1 MAKIPLFANWTW
13 KLGIP
18 EPFNGLA
25 SNVSTTYYSTYCTVA
40 TKKSTLHG
48 PLLSAILAYME
59 MDTTLTPGST
69 SENAIGTQGEKT
81 VVVLLLIFFDLK
93 LL

>member
-18 EPFNGLA
+18 EPFDSLA
-25 SNVSTTYYSTYCTVA
+25 FNVSTTHYSTYCTV
-40 TKKSTLHG
+40 TNKKSTLHR
-48 PLLSAILAYME
+48 PLLSAVLAYME

-69 SENAIGTQGEKT
+69 SESAIGC
-81 VVVLLLIFFDLK
+81 
-93 LL
+93 